1 MFANLLAG
9 LASGGTIAIGAV
21 RILALRNQH
30 RQLNAKT
37 YIESSGRFQELLRS
51 FPTELGLLTPILLI
65 LRGQFVA
72 SATQAEAAGVQI
84 HETRDEYCSPSGCSG
99 QDRSCQAARRFRSQ
113 TGLKWTT
120 SFFLELNT
128 LHLAV
133 PTGID

>member
-65 LRGQFVA
+65 LRGNLWQAQRKLRPLAFKYTKPEMNTARLLVA
-72 SATQAEAAGVQI
+72 RGRIARVKQPGDSDRRRG
-84 HETRDEYCSPSGCSG
+84 SSGPPAFSW
-99 QDRSCQAARRFRSQ
+99 S
-113 TGLKWTT
+113 
-120 SFFLELNT
+120 
-128 LHLAV
+128 
-133 PTGID
+133 